1 MVREVLAKIYEIR
14 VKLSMKISSDKQN
27 VGQALKITNRP
38 VVLHTG
44 EVIFREKNTGKQA
57 KKIDYLVYKKF
68 LRIFIKNLQEGMKD
82 NLLSV
87 TLYGSVARGSARPE
101 SDIDL
106 LILYRKGEVDVDSV
120 YVNSALQ
127 SDESQEYQRLY
138 NNGIYG
144 EISPLFMTLT
154 EIRNNPLILLDMME
168 EGIIL
173 FEQDKCFT
181 DLLEKMRIETT
192 KLGSRKVNLPDG
204 SWYWELKPSWQPGEL
219 IEVAL

>member
-1 MVREVLAKIYEIR
+1 
-14 VKLSMKISSDKQN
+14 MKISSDKQN

-44 EVIFREKNTGKQA
+44 EVTFREKNPGKQS

-106 LILYRKGEVDVDSV
+106 LILYRKGEIDVDSV

-127 SDESQEYQRLY
+127 SDESQEYQRFY

-144 EISPLFMTLT
+144 EISPLFMTLA

-181 DLLEKMRIETT
+181 DLLEKMRIETK

>member
-1 MVREVLAKIYEIR
+1 MVREVLAKTCEIR
-14 VKLSMKISSDKQN
+14 VKLSMKISSGKQN

-38 VVLHTG
+38 VVLNTG
-44 EVIFREKNTGKQA
+44 EVTPREKNPGKQV
-57 KKIDYLVYKKF
+57 KKIDYPVYKKF

-106 LILYRKGEVDVDSV
+106 LILYRKGEIDVDNV

-138 NNGIYG
+138 NKGIYG
-144 EISPLFMTLT
+144 EISPLFLTLA

-181 DLLEKMRIETT
+181 DLLEKMRIETK
-192 KLGSRKVNLPDG
+192 KLGSRRVNLPDG
-204 SWYWELKPSWQPGEL
+204 SWYWELKPSWRPGEL